1 LKVKVCRGI
10 LKPLIQ
16 NVGQRI
22 GGELSIELVKELSKL
37 CERPYNPPAATVFV
51 NIQLVD
57 VVFTLFGRV
66 QDLHI

>member
-1 LKVKVCRGI
+1 MKVKVCRGI

-22 GGELSIELVKELSKL
+22 GGELGIELVKELSKL
-37 CERPYNPPAATVFV
+37 CERPYDPPAATIFV
-51 NIQLVD
+51 YIQLID
-57 VVFTLFGRV
+57 VVFSFFGGV